1 MNLWRDLSPGPDP
14 PRVINVI
21 IEVPKGSR
29 NKYEYD
35 TKMGCIQLNRVLYSP
50 IHYPGDYGLIPQT
63 LSEDGDPLDVLV
75 MVGEPSFPG
84 CIIQAASSPAPSGS
98 LGCWMVRNRTTRFSL
113 SPPPTL
119 STETTRRSPISHNTS
134 WPKWPTSSPYIRIW
148 KGCGLNPWDGNRAS
162 RHESASAKQ

>member
-14 PRVINVI
+14 PRVINLI
-21 IEVPKGSR
+21 IEVPILTGSR

-84 CIIQAASSPAPSGS
+84 CIIQARLIGLFRMLDGEEPDDKVLAVPASAPFTK
-98 LGCWMVRNRTTRFSL
+98 TTK
-113 SPPPTL
+113 
-119 STETTRRSPISHNTS
+119 RSPISHNTF

-148 KGCGLNPWDGNRAS
+148 KGCGLNPWDGKTAS
-162 RHESASAKQ
+162 RHESASAKR